1 MLLESA
7 RSYHPFFLNLE
18 ILDDGWE
25 LFQLQEEYN
34 KIIGASTD
42 WRISSVNQ
50 GYKVGL
56 KFINFND
63 HDQGGPPHRK
73 QPALVAGVMG

>member
-1 MLLESA
+1 M
-7 RSYHPFFLNLE
+7 NLE

-56 KFINFND
+56 NFINFSD
-63 HDQGGPPHRK
+63 HDPGAPPHSK
-73 QPALVAGVMG
+73 QTAIVAGCWCNGMQIW